1 MQSKG
6 YNMKRGF
13 SLIMAIV
20 FIVVIITI
28 GMLSFTLSNTSVKQT
43 TEQYLSEQAE
53 ALAMSASEYAILA
66 IQKHDFSQNF
76 LREITMSYPNE
87 QNPYLIATVN
97 INYIGTTKSSYNSE
111 ATDLSQDNKIRAVI
125 LTTIVES
132 NPNIIKDQNIR
143 YVRITTQKP

>member
-1 MQSKG
+1 
-6 YNMKRGF
+6 MKRGF

-53 ALAMSASEYAILA
+53 ALAISASEYAIYK
-66 IQKHDFSQNF
+66 IQDNNFSKD
-76 LREITMSYPNE
+76 
-87 QNPYLIATVN
+87 YLNNVN
-97 INYIGTTKSSYNSE
+97 IKSGVLSADVSIKYINTKSKTENSK
-111 ATDLSQDNKIRAVI
+111 TDFADKDNKIRAVI
-125 LTTIVES
+125 LTTVVKS
-132 NPNIIKDQNIR
+132 DPNIIKDQNIR

>member
-53 ALAMSASEYAILA
+53 ALAMSASEYAIYA
-66 IQKHDFSQNF
+66 IQKHDFSQN
-76 LREITMSYPNE
+76 
-87 QNPYLIATVN
+87 YLNNVN
-97 INYIGTTKSSYNSE
+97 LKSGVLSAHVSIKYINTKSKTEDSK
-111 ATDLSQDNKIRAVI
+111 TDFTDKDNKIRAVI

-132 NPNIIKDQNIR
+132 NPDIIKDQNIR

>member
-28 GMLSFTLSNTSVKQT
+28 GMLSFTLSNTNVKQT

-53 ALAMSASEYAILA
+53 ALAMSASEYAIYK
-66 IQKHDFSQNF
+66 IQDQNF
-76 LREITMSYPNE
+76 SKDYLNE
-87 QNPYLIATVN
+87 VN
-97 INYIGTTKSSYNSE
+97 LTSGVLNAHVSIKYINTKSKPENSK
-111 ATDLSQDNKIRAVI
+111 TDFTDKDNKIRAVI

>member
-66 IQKHDFSQNF
+66 IQKHDFSQN
-76 LREITMSYPNE
+76 
-87 QNPYLIATVN
+87 YLNNVN
-97 INYIGTTKSSYNSE
+97 IKSGVLSAHVSIKYINTKSKTENSE
-111 ATDLSQDNKIRAVI
+111 TDFADQDNKIRAVI

-132 NPNIIKDQNIR
+132 NPDIIKDQNIR

>member
-6 YNMKRGF
+6 HNMKRGF

-53 ALAMSASEYAILA
+53 ALAMSASEYAIYK
-66 IQKHDFSQNF
+66 IQDQNF
-76 LREITMSYPNE
+76 SKD
-87 QNPYLIATVN
+87 YLNDVN
-97 INYIGTTKSSYNSE
+97 ITSGVLSAHVSIKYINTKSKTEDSK
-111 ATDLSQDNKIRAVI
+111 TDFTDKDNKIRAVI

-132 NPNIIKDQNIR
+132 NPDIIKDQNIR

>member
-1 MQSKG
+1 
-6 YNMKRGF
+6 MKRGF

-53 ALAMSASEYAILA
+53 ALAMSASEYAIYK
-66 IQKHDFSQNF
+66 IQDQNF
-76 LREITMSYPNE
+76 SKD
-87 QNPYLIATVN
+87 YLNDVN
-97 INYIGTTKSSYNSE
+97 ITSGVLSAHVSIKYINTKSKTEDSK
-111 ATDLSQDNKIRAVI
+111 TDFTDKDNKIRAVI

-132 NPNIIKDQNIR
+132 NPDIIKDQNIR

>member
-1 MQSKG
+1 
-6 YNMKRGF
+6 MKRGF

-28 GMLSFTLSNTSVKQT
+28 GMLSFTLSNTNVKQT

-53 ALAMSASEYAILA
+53 ALAMSASEYAIYK
-66 IQKHDFSQNF
+66 IQDQNF
-76 LREITMSYPNE
+76 SKDYLNE
-87 QNPYLIATVN
+87 VN
-97 INYIGTTKSSYNSE
+97 LTSGVLNAHVSIKYINTKSKPENSK
-111 ATDLSQDNKIRAVI
+111 TDFTDKDNKIRAVI

>member
-53 ALAMSASEYAILA
+53 ALAMSASEYAIYA
-66 IQKHDFSQNF
+66 IQKHDFSQNY
-76 LREITMSYPNE
+76 LNE
-87 QNPYLIATVN
+87 VN
-97 INYIGTTKSSYNSE
+97 ITSGVLSAHVSIKYINTKSKTKNSK
-111 ATDLSQDNKIRAVI
+111 TDFTDKDNKIRAVI

-132 NPNIIKDQNIR
+132 NPDIIKDQNIR

>member
-1 MQSKG
+1 
-6 YNMKRGF
+6 MKRGF

-53 ALAMSASEYAILA
+53 ALAISASEYAIYK
-66 IQKHDFSQNF
+66 IQDNNFSKD
-76 LREITMSYPNE
+76 
-87 QNPYLIATVN
+87 YLNNVN
-97 INYIGTTKSSYNSE
+97 IKSGVLSADVSIKYINTKSKTENSK
-111 ATDLSQDNKIRAVI
+111 TDFADKDNKIRAVI
-125 LTTIVES
+125 LTTVVKS
-132 NPNIIKDQNIR
+132 DPDIIKDQNIR

>member
-1 MQSKG
+1 MQGKG

-53 ALAMSASEYAILA
+53 ALAMSASEYAIYK
-66 IQKHDFSQNF
+66 IQDQNF
-76 LREITMSYPNE
+76 SKDYLNE
-87 QNPYLIATVN
+87 VN
-97 INYIGTTKSSYNSE
+97 LTSGVLNAHVSIKYINTKSKPENSK
-111 ATDLSQDNKIRAVI
+111 TDFTDKDNKIRAVI

>member
-1 MQSKG
+1 
-6 YNMKRGF
+6 MKRGF

-53 ALAMSASEYAILA
+53 ALAMSASEYAIYK
-66 IQKHDFSQNF
+66 IQNHDFSKN
-76 LREITMSYPNE
+76 
-87 QNPYLIATVN
+87 YLNNVN
-97 INYIGTTKSSYNSE
+97 LKSGVLSAHVSIKYINTKSKTEDSK
-111 ATDLSQDNKIRAVI
+111 TDFTDKDNKIRAVI

-132 NPNIIKDQNIR
+132 NPDIIKDQNIR

>member
-6 YNMKRGF
+6 HNMKRGF

-53 ALAMSASEYAILA
+53 ALAMSASEYAIYK
-66 IQKHDFSQNF
+66 IQNHDFSKD
-76 LREITMSYPNE
+76 
-87 QNPYLIATVN
+87 YLNNVN
-97 INYIGTTKSSYNSE
+97 IKSGVLSAHVSIKYINTKSKTENSK
-111 ATDLSQDNKIRAVI
+111 TDFADQGNKIRAVI

-132 NPNIIKDQNIR
+132 NPDIIKDQNIR

>member
-53 ALAMSASEYAILA
+53 ALAMSASEYAIYK
-66 IQKHDFSQNF
+66 IQDQNF
-76 LREITMSYPNE
+76 SKDYLNE
-87 QNPYLIATVN
+87 VN
-97 INYIGTTKSSYNSE
+97 LTSGVLNAHVSIKYINTKSKSENSN
-111 ATDLSQDNKIRAVI
+111 TDFTDKDNKIRAVI

-132 NPNIIKDQNIR
+132 NPDIIKDQNIR

>member
-1 MQSKG
+1 
-6 YNMKRGF
+6 MKRGF

-53 ALAMSASEYAILA
+53 ALAMSASEYAIYK
-66 IQKHDFSQNF
+66 IQDQNF
-76 LREITMSYPNE
+76 SKDYLNE
-87 QNPYLIATVN
+87 VN
-97 INYIGTTKSSYNSE
+97 LTSGVLNAHVSIKYINTKSKSENSN
-111 ATDLSQDNKIRAVI
+111 TDFTDKDNKIRAVI

-132 NPNIIKDQNIR
+132 NPDIIKDQNIR

>member
-53 ALAMSASEYAILA
+53 ALAMSASEYAIYK
-66 IQKHDFSQNF
+66 IQDQNF
-76 LREITMSYPNE
+76 SKDYLNE
-87 QNPYLIATVN
+87 VN
-97 INYIGTTKSSYNSE
+97 LTSGVLNAHVSIKYINTKSKSENSN
-111 ATDLSQDNKIRAVI
+111 TDFTDKDNKIRAVI

>member
-53 ALAMSASEYAILA
+53 ALAMSASEYAVLA
-66 IQKHDFSQNF
+66 IQKHDFSQNY
-76 LREITMSYPNE
+76 LNE
-87 QNPYLIATVN
+87 VN
-97 INYIGTTKSSYNSE
+97 LTSGVLSADVSIKYINTKSKTEDSK
-111 ATDLSQDNKIRAVI
+111 TDFTDQDNKIRAVI

>member
-53 ALAMSASEYAILA
+53 ALAMSASEYAIYK
-66 IQKHDFSQNF
+66 IQDQNF
-76 LREITMSYPNE
+76 SKDYLNE
-87 QNPYLIATVN
+87 VN
-97 INYIGTTKSSYNSE
+97 LTSGVLSAHVSIKYINTKSKTEDSK
-111 ATDLSQDNKIRAVI
+111 TDFTDKDNKIRAVI

-132 NPNIIKDQNIR
+132 NPDIIKDQNIR

>member
-1 MQSKG
+1 
-6 YNMKRGF
+6 MKRGF

-66 IQKHDFSQNF
+66 IQKHDFSRTQNF

-132 NPNIIKDQNIR
+132 NPDIIKDQNIR

>member
-1 MQSKG
+1 
-6 YNMKRGF
+6 MKRGF

-66 IQKHDFSQNF
+66 IQKHDFSQNY
-76 LREITMSYPNE
+76 LNE
-87 QNPYLIATVN
+87 VN
-97 INYIGTTKSSYNSE
+97 LTSGVLSAHVSIKYINTKSKTEDSK
-111 ATDLSQDNKIRAVI
+111 TDFTDKDNKIRAVI

-132 NPNIIKDQNIR
+132 NPDIIKDQNIR

>member
-1 MQSKG
+1 
-6 YNMKRGF
+6 MKRGF

-53 ALAMSASEYAILA
+53 ALAMSASEYAIYK
-66 IQKHDFSQNF
+66 IQDQNF
-76 LREITMSYPNE
+76 SKDYLNE
-87 QNPYLIATVN
+87 VN
-97 INYIGTTKSSYNSE
+97 LTSGVLNAHVSIKYINTKSKPENSK
-111 ATDLSQDNKIRAVI
+111 TDFTDKDNKIRAVI

>member
-53 ALAMSASEYAILA
+53 ALAMSASEYAIYK
-66 IQKHDFSQNF
+66 IQNHDFSKN
-76 LREITMSYPNE
+76 
-87 QNPYLIATVN
+87 YLNNVN
-97 INYIGTTKSSYNSE
+97 LKSGVLSAHVSIKYINTKSKTEDSK
-111 ATDLSQDNKIRAVI
+111 TDFTDKDNKIRAVI

-132 NPNIIKDQNIR
+132 NPDIIKDQNIR

>member
-53 ALAMSASEYAILA
+53 ALAMSASEYAIYK
-66 IQKHDFSQNF
+66 IQDQNF
-76 LREITMSYPNE
+76 SKDYLNE
-87 QNPYLIATVN
+87 VN
-97 INYIGTTKSSYNSE
+97 LTSGVLSAHVSIKYINTKSKTEDSK
-111 ATDLSQDNKIRAVI
+111 TDFADKDNKIRAVI

>member
-53 ALAMSASEYAILA
+53 ALAMSASEYAIYA
-66 IQKHDFSQNF
+66 IQKHDFSKN
-76 LREITMSYPNE
+76 
-87 QNPYLIATVN
+87 YLKNVSIKSGVLSAHVSIKY
-97 INYIGTTKSSYNSE
+97 INTKSKTEDSK
-111 ATDLSQDNKIRAVI
+111 TDFTDKDNKIRAVI

>member
-53 ALAMSASEYAILA
+53 ALAMSASEYAIYA
-66 IQKHDFSQNF
+66 IQKHDFSENY
-76 LREITMSYPNE
+76 LNE
-87 QNPYLIATVN
+87 VN
-97 INYIGTTKSSYNSE
+97 LTSGVLSAHVSIKYINTKSKTENPE
-111 ATDLSQDNKIRAVI
+111 TDFADQGNKIRAVI

>member
-53 ALAMSASEYAILA
+53 ALAMSASEYAIYK
-66 IQKHDFSQNF
+66 IQDQNF
-76 LREITMSYPNE
+76 SKDYLNE
-87 QNPYLIATVN
+87 VN
-97 INYIGTTKSSYNSE
+97 LTSGVLSAHVSIKYINTKSKTENPE
-111 ATDLSQDNKIRAVI
+111 TDFTDKDNKIRAVI

-132 NPNIIKDQNIR
+132 NPDIIKDQNIR

>member
-6 YNMKRGF
+6 HNMKRGF

-28 GMLSFTLSNTSVKQT
+28 SMLSFTLSNTSVKQT

-66 IQKHDFSQNF
+66 IQKHDFSQN
-76 LREITMSYPNE
+76 
-87 QNPYLIATVN
+87 YLNNVN
-97 INYIGTTKSSYNSE
+97 IKSGVLSANVSIKYINTKSKTKNSK
-111 ATDLSQDNKIRAVI
+111 TDFADKDNKIRAVI

-132 NPNIIKDQNIR
+132 NPDIIKDQNIR

>member
-53 ALAMSASEYAILA
+53 ALAMSASEYAIYK
-66 IQKHDFSQNF
+66 IQDQNF
-76 LREITMSYPNE
+76 SKD
-87 QNPYLIATVN
+87 YLDKIN
-97 INYIGTTKSSYNSE
+97 INSKNGVLKAEVFIKYINTKSKPENSK
-111 ATDLSQDNKIRAVI
+111 TDFTDKDNKIRAVI

>member
-53 ALAMSASEYAILA
+53 ALAMSASEYAIYK
-66 IQKHDFSQNF
+66 IQNHDFSKN
-76 LREITMSYPNE
+76 
-87 QNPYLIATVN
+87 YLNNVN
-97 INYIGTTKSSYNSE
+97 IKSGVLSAHVSIKYINTKSKTEDSK
-111 ATDLSQDNKIRAVI
+111 TDFADQDNKIRAVI

>member
-53 ALAMSASEYAILA
+53 ALAMSASEYAIYK
-66 IQKHDFSQNF
+66 IQDQNF
-76 LREITMSYPNE
+76 SKDYLNE
-87 QNPYLIATVN
+87 VN
-97 INYIGTTKSSYNSE
+97 LTSGVLNAHVSIKYINTKSKTENSK
-111 ATDLSQDNKIRAVI
+111 TDFADQDNKIRAVI

-132 NPNIIKDQNIR
+132 NPDIIKDQNIR